1 MGWSHPPPPLRSSH
15 TSRVPYCGNPEMR
28 PKHASSVAPV
38 LSVLT
43 PHGPVWPPAPVI
55 KQVSGFDRFC
65 DAPLLNSKTLVRA
78 TGIFDRSG
86 FGIRTL
92 GTLLLSGSF
101 GFRTTRNSRNLP
113 TQGSLDLPASASAMD
128 RSAEGFLPSWCSH
141 RFTNQHLSPT
151 FKPLLVKSMTM
162 SYLSAMPCSSSWVS
176 TTGLGNRLPSLAI
189 WVIGTALP
197 LTSTQQ
203 ILKNRETLALRMRK
217 RYFRCST
224 SKYGL

>member
-38 LSVLT
+38 LSVFA

-65 DAPLLNSKTLVRA
+65 EAPLLNSNTRVRA
-78 TGIFDRSG
+78 TGMFERSG
-86 FGIRTL
+86 LGIKTL
-92 GTLLLSGSF
+92 GTLLLSGSL
-101 GFRTTRNSRNLP
+101 GFRTIRNSRNLP
-113 TQGSLDLPASASAMD
+113 MQGSLDLPASASAMD
-128 RSAEGFLPSWCSH
+128 RSLLGALPSWCSH
-141 RFTNQHLSPT
+141 RFTSQHLSPT
-151 FKPLLVKSMTM
+151 FSLLEVKSMTM
-162 SYLSAMPCSSSWVS
+162 SYRSAMPCSSNWVS
-176 TTGLGNRLPSLAI
+176 PTGFGNRLPSLAI

-197 LTSTQQ
+197 EASTQQ
-203 ILKNRETLALRMRK
+203 ILKNRETLPLRIRK
-217 RYFRCST
+217 RYLRCST